1 MQVYEQAHTTPEGGD
16 TSIMEGLGGEVI
28 DTMLSLLDELDSEG
42 YEQAMTELEVINSIE
57 ASLHVHY

>member
-1 MQVYEQAHTTPEGGD
+1 MSEYVQAYEPTTDAP
-16 TSIMEGLGGEVI
+16 LLQGGESLSV
-28 DTMLSLLDELDSEG
+28 DSMLSLLDELDQEG